1 MFALDHLSFMG
12 ETWWGVSRAD
22 LDVPSCRQ
30 VRRFCRMEV
39 GCRLLIWDPG
49 RSKGDTKE
57 VGDAQSMRGP
67 MAESWGDRGGDEAWS
82 EARE

>member
-1 MFALDHLSFMG
+1 MG

-22 LDVPSCRQ
+22 LDALSCRQ
-30 VRRFCRMEV
+30 VQRFCRMEV
-39 GCRLLIWDPG
+39 GCRLLIRDPG
-49 RSKGDTKE
+49 RGKGDTEE

>member
-1 MFALDHLSFMG
+1 
-12 ETWWGVSRAD
+12 
-22 LDVPSCRQ
+22 
-30 VRRFCRMEV
+30 MEV

-49 RSKGDTKE
+49 GSKGDTEE